1 MAHPRISSS
10 FFPNQGDGFQLGNGK
25 VAMLGFMANIKVNF
39 NLSCASCRM
48 IHAIYRRYFPE
59 IKEINNLKGERSGLL
74 RPSMCKPNVIF
85 LACERKIEGSRSC
98 LNDSTMRACADD
110 FRFMKESLRQD
121 LDLIGM
127 DVADQP
133 SKVPCRI
140 LQAPRLRYKSR
151 TAEIRD
157 GQW

>member
-1 MAHPRISSS
+1 MKEKLKD
-10 FFPNQGDGFQLGNGK
+10 QE
-25 VAMLGFMANIKVNF
+25 VASMIRH
-39 NLSCASCRM
+39 CA
-48 IHAIYRRYFPE
+48 
-59 IKEINNLKGERSGLL
+59 
-74 RPSMCKPNVIF
+74 KP
-85 LACERKIEGSRSC
+85 AP
-98 LNDSTMRACADD
+98 DTMRACADD

-157 GQW
+157 GQWRPDEFRFIKRPLEVYEGKFTYDDNESLFTIITILFSDCFW